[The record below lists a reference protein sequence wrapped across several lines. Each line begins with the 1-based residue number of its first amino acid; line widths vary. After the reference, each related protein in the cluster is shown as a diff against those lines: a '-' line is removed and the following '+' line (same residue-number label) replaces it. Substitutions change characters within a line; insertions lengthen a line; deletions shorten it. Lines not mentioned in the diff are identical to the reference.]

1 MGTKQMQHRRNR
13 RGRTRGF
20 APFVAFALLFA
31 FALGQG
37 SSLVAFAFDNSGA
50 GTAVSNAGGAPA
62 ADDSADDGSTK
73 AGSDGGSATGVSSSD
88 SGSTSTGGA
97 GKVSTA
103 GKGGDAA
110 APAAA
115 QQLDGGDIDLDYVAA
130 GPFTYNHNTGLGSPP
145 QFGYDNR
152 QISKTNGVVESL
164 EAGDFE
170 CGDYVTFFTQ
180 VVVAK
185 DAAGSGT
192 VELDY
197 SFGTET
203 TGQPGLGF
211 VDIISAAIN
220 IPDGGNVGNVGDN
233 VVTLSNEFTETQGY
247 DELHG
252 TVTVTNLAPGEEAI
266 VRVIVELGCLVG
278 SSPTGNILTAI
289 DAARADGDTVP
300 VGQQTVPM
308 KKVEDIAQ
316 PGLDVNKTCPA
327 DAGIGDTIAYEIEI
341 VNTGNEALDILSVM
355 DTVNGHPADDI
366 TDLFPAS
373 VAAGATVSADYEYT
387 VLASDPDP
395 LPNSVSVSAEGAISG
410 ATLTGSAS
418 CETDVTHVPGI
429 DVTKSCPAEVAV
441 GEDIEY
447 TITVEN
453 TGNEPLVGVTVEDTL
468 LGDIT
473 GDFDFDFSQPFP
485 AGEVATALVTYQQQA
500 GDPDPITN
508 TVTAT
513 GTGAD
518 SGAEAT
524 DTASCTTNI
533 THVPGIAVTKSCP
546 VEAGEGD
553 TITYSITVSNT
564 GNEALEDVT
573 VMDSVLGD
581 LSDSF
586 GDTLDVG
593 DSETQ
598 EFDYT
603 VPEDGED
610 PLVNVVAVSGSG
622 VDSGTTV
629 TSTAT
634 CSTDILHPAISIVKT
649 VSEET
654 VAVGDTVTYTYVVK
668 NTGDTTLFDIS
679 VDDDVLGHIGDID
692 VLEPGDSATLTKD
705 FVVGDEVVRNIAIA
719 RGHDILGR
727 VVEASDDAIVTPIL
741 GTSPTPTPPTT
752 PFTGSDAGW
761 LGLIAALA
769 IGVGLTVIAATRRGR
784 SGETT

>member
-1 MGTKQMQHRRNR
+1 MGTKKMQHRRIR
-13 RGRTRGF
+13 RGRARGF

-37 SSLVAFAFDNSGA
+37 SSLTAFANDSFDVDGLS
-50 GTAVSNAGGAPA
+50 APA
-62 ADDSADDGSTK
+62 DADGSTSAASVEGTS
-73 AGSDGGSATGVSSSD
+73 AGELPADDAAAEESGTGGEDDGTAAVGPAGEDTEAAGHLDQRTRKITGKGTGSSSD
-88 SGSTSTGGA
+88 GSAVGSQE
-97 GKVSTA
+97 
-103 GKGGDAA
+103 
-110 APAAA
+110 A
-115 QQLDGGDIDLDYVAA
+115 QQQEPDEPGAPSG
-130 GPFTYNHNTGLGSPP
+130 
-145 QFGYDNR
+145 
-152 QISKTNGVVESL
+152 NGV
-164 EAGDFE
+164 
-170 CGDYVTFFTQ
+170 
-180 VVVAK
+180 
-185 DAAGSGT
+185 
-192 VELDY
+192 
-197 SFGTET
+197 
-203 TGQPGLGF
+203 QPVLL
-211 VDIISAAIN
+211 
-220 IPDGGNVGNVGDN
+220 VGNQNCGEVLGDD
-233 VVTLSNEFTETQGY
+233 LLFEYRDQ
-247 DELHG
+247 
-252 TVTVTNLAPGEEAI
+252 A
-266 VRVIVELGCLVG
+266 
-278 SSPTGNILTAI
+278 
-289 DAARADGDTVP
+289 
-300 VGQQTVPM
+300 
-308 KKVEDIAQ
+308 
-316 PGLDVNKTCPA
+316 PA
-327 DAGIGDTIAYEIEI
+327 DATVDLAAESGGLVEGTLEIDVHDETLFDFTIVDGDPLAAVVVKGGSNANLFDYRPDGE
-341 VNTGNEALDILSVM
+341 V
-355 DTVNGHPADDI
+355 AD
-366 TDLFPAS
+366 TDLHA
-373 VAAGATVSADYEYT
+373 
-387 VLASDPDP
+387 P
-395 LPNSVSVSAEGAISG
+395 LNPENDQYYGLSHISFCW
-410 ATLTGSAS
+410 AKEAPQP
-418 CETDVTHVPGI
+418 EI
-429 DVTKSCPAEVAV
+429 DVTKSCPASVEA
-441 GEDIEY
+441 GDDIEY

-453 TGNEPLVGVTVEDTL
+453 TGNEPLVDVTVDDTL

-485 AGEVATALVTYQQQA
+485 AGEVATAVVTYQQQA

-524 DTASCTTNI
+524 DTASCTTDI
-533 THVPGIAVTKSCP
+533 VHVPGIAVRKSCP
-546 VEAGEGD
+546 AQAGEGD

-586 GDTLDVG
+586 GNTLDVG

-603 VPEDGED
+603 VPEGGED
-610 PLVNVVAVSGSG
+610 PLVNIVAVSGSG

-629 TSTAT
+629 TGTAT

-654 VAVGDTVTYTYVVK
+654 VAVGDTVTYTYVVT

-769 IGVGLTVIAATRRGR
+769 IGVGLTVIAATRRRR